1 MVSKKKDTGLFEVN
15 LKEPSATIFLLFIQ
29 TADAVQKYSEAILTK
44 AGLSIIKM
52 MVLQLLDAHGGS
64 LTPSEI
70 ARLVLREKH
79 NITTLIRRMQKD
91 RLIKIKADTKDRR
104 SINVIITKK
113 GQQALINIT
122 PVARTIVKTLMSSI
136 PDSAAAGMEEPLKT
150 LRQNAYQGLVKGAK
164 RG

>member
-15 LKEPSATIFLLFIQ
+15 LKEPNATIFLLFIQ
-29 TADAVQKYSEAILTK
+29 TADAVQKYSEAILNK